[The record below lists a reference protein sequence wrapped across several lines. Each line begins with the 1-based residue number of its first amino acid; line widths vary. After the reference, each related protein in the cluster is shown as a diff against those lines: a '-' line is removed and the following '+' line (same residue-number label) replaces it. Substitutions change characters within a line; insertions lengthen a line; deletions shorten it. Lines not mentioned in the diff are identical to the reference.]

1 MNKREMFKIM
11 LRIAKKYNLSVK
23 CAVTEDIRY
32 SDKGPYPIKYKSYR
46 LFDENLAKERCGQCC
61 LLCYDVDGT
70 NANDYFQV
78 VNGFNTHYDIFPEE
92 DESIRTDNE
101 ELICKQIEKHRAEFQ
116 QEKQKLLLKLKQDK
130 VAAAL
135 KNMEEDFNGKSYPDE
150 SLDFF
155 EQLAN
160 M

>member
-23 CAVTEDIRY
+23 CAVTDEIKY
-32 SDKGPYPIKYKSYR
+32 NNEGPYPIKYKSYR
-46 LFDENLAKERCGQCC
+46 LFDENLRKEKCGQCC
-61 LLCYDVDGT
+61 LLCYDVAGT
-70 NANDYFQV
+70 RANDYFQV
-78 VNGFNTHYDIFPEE
+78 VNGFKTHYCRYDDE

-101 ELICKQIEKHRAEFQ
+101 ELICKLIEKHRAEFP
-116 QEKQKLLLKLKQDK
+116 QEKQKFLLKLKQEK
-130 VAAAL
+130 IETSL
-135 KNMEEDFNGKSYPDE
+135 KRMEEDFNGKSYPDE
-150 SLDFF
+150 SMDFF